1 MLMESEQSAPR
12 RAGSETGES
21 EASTPW
27 SILSRHHDGSS
38 SESMGHGPAEPIAII
53 GMSCRLPGSAADTSS
68 FWDML
73 VSGRSAWTSGPGKR
87 FNMAAFQDP
96 TAKKSSTTNAGG
108 GHWLKEDVATFDAS
122 FFGINPVE
130 AIAMDPQQR
139 LLLEVAYESFENAGL
154 SRDALWGSNTGVFV
168 GQWSSDYH
176 EMMTR
181 DTEDP
186 PQYLV
191 TGTGPAITSNR
202 ISYTFNLRGPSFT
215 VDTGCSSS
223 FVALH
228 QAVQSL
234 RLGETTQCFVGGV
247 NLLLDP
253 QRFHYQSRFK
263 MFSAEGRSFS
273 FDSRANGYGRGE
285 GCTGVM
291 LKPLTAALR
300 DGDNV
305 RAVIRSSV
313 LNQDGRTQGITLP
326 SAAAQREAILKAYQQ
341 AHLEPF
347 ADYVEAHGTGTKVGD
362 PIEVS
367 AIASVLSQARAS
379 RRKLPI
385 GSVKGNIGHLEG
397 AAGLAGLIKSVLM
410 LENGVIPPQVNF
422 KKVNPEILLDE
433 WNLRIPLQAERRAL
447 RRISV
452 NSFGYGG
459 TNAHVVLDAAAEH
472 LQAVA
477 PSLRRTLSW
486 ANTTKAPR
494 VFILSAASQSSCQR
508 MCKRIAKYLV
518 ASQRHGR
525 AVEPDLLL
533 SRLSYTLSKHT
544 MLPHRI
550 ALVSSDMADLVSQL
564 LMASSGPVPPREKK
578 NSSRIA
584 FVFSGQGAQYAEM
597 GRQLLQSRPVFFRA
611 LERSRAHLSRLGC
624 KWDLVSELCRPKA
637 ESRINEPAYAQP
649 LSTVVQ
655 IGLVDLLAE
664 LDILPTSVVG
674 HSSGE
679 IAAAYAAGLLSFED
693 AMTAAYFR
701 GTLTDQ
707 LIVANKRD
715 NTSAGAMIAVGAS
728 AAAAEQLINKIGG
741 EHGRMRVACVNSPA
755 SVTVSG
761 DAAAVDQLAVA
772 LEAEGIF
779 NRKLMTNGA
788 AYHSHQM
795 EPLASDYAKR
805 LEGLKPS
812 AVGVSSVRMFSSVT
826 GQEIGHETLLDG
838 SYWVQNL
845 LSPVLFSQAVKLMSE
860 ERYDGEPID
869 TIVEVGSHSQLGGPV
884 KQILKTRSKGL
895 GDVAYTHTLKRG
907 SDAEESLLRCLGFLC
922 IQGSPIRVAS
932 LNDSANQQPE
942 TPALL
947 ADLPPYPFDHSRRF
961 WHESRLSRDY
971 RARPH
976 LPHELLGT
984 LSIDVNRVEPRWR
997 RFLRLKETPWLQ
1009 KHIIQGQ
1016 IVFPAAGYLT
1026 MAVQAARQHL
1036 MATSPTTHAEAIS
1049 LRNVNIGKA
1058 LVLSDDE
1065 ADVEISLSL
1074 RPQARTARESSGVWN
1089 EFRIFTVA
1097 QTGEWTEHCRGLV
1110 RVETKQDREQAEAEW
1125 SAAQDQL
1132 VSIVELCG
1140 REVSTTK
1147 FYAHA
1152 RDIGLDWQTPFD
1164 NVNSVQLG
1172 LNASVAVS
1180 RAPTGQLDP
1189 GGVGDIL
1196 HPAALDSVLFH
1207 GLYNIAI
1214 GNGGASSALVPTFIK
1229 QLRIGVS
1236 PAQAGSELLTA
1247 STRDQDEPA
1256 YDVLVSSRGNEATE
1270 NSMILH
1276 AQGIRLTALPGGV
1289 GAGQAT
1295 RELGHDTEWV
1305 TYSEAWTPQHRER
1318 ICKSV
1323 VPAASMV
1330 TQNEILDALTFHHIQ
1345 KVLGEVSVDDI
1356 AEGSYFRRY
1365 FEWMQTIASREY
1377 DASLISGEDGSNMGA
1392 FGEAISRVGSRLPEI
1407 LTQKTE
1413 PLALLTPGNLLSR
1426 LYADER
1432 CLRCNLQ
1439 MAAWCKELGLQKPG
1453 LRVLEIG
1460 AGTASTTLPI
1470 LGALKGR
1477 VGRYDFTD
1485 VSPAFFENAKK
1496 RLGPLAES
1504 VEFKVLNVEKDARQQ
1519 GFEEASYDL
1528 IIASNVLHATQRIDE
1543 TLENVR
1549 TLLKPGG
1556 RLMLMEITGYRPF
1569 YNIIFGVFEGWWA
1582 GYGEGRRQ
1590 SPLLEPAEW
1599 VKRLKNVGFAEVE
1612 PSFQDH
1618 SEEEGGTLTV
1628 FVASTPLL
1636 PRAQALPPIQMLT
1649 TKVGQSAAEAAL
1661 EKASSLLS
1669 QHEAQLSPVTVSVKE
1684 LSAPPQGGG
1693 VVVVLPEIG
1702 RLLRDNVDTNSWCG
1716 FQNWVLNAKAVLLVS
1731 QDSNADAVDPGVA
1744 GLWTGFARCLR
1755 LEHPEIR
1762 IVTLQLQHPNDSAP
1776 EQLAA
1781 ILPTLLKSPTFD
1793 LSRSD
1798 NGEVECEFAV
1808 RDGQLFVARLI
1819 PRPEITDYVYRSG
1832 QLAEPEQAPFLNN
1845 GRTLTAVLGIPG
1857 LLETLRWKDDQDAPA
1872 VGPDDVKMEL
1882 RAASVNF
1889 KDVLIAAGQL
1899 EGITEMRNDCS
1910 GVVVEVGANMRERFK
1925 PGDRVCALYSRS
1937 YTNYPVVHGD
1947 CCQIIPETMSF
1958 EEGASLPIV
1967 WSTVYYSLVEMG
1979 RLKRAEK
1986 VLIHSG
1992 AGAVGQAAIMLA
2004 QHIGA
2009 EVFVTVGNSAKR
2021 ELLQDAYGIPADH
2034 IFSSR
2039 TTAFYGAIKR
2049 LTGGYGVDVVLNS
2062 LSGEMFRESCNLVAP
2077 FGRFVEIGRKDLMD
2091 DAMMPMGFLLRNIT
2105 FAYVELTLIMENN
2118 KPLARHI
2125 LHSVADL
2132 ASAGHIRAVPL
2143 TVMPISDI
2151 ESAFRLIQAGKHTGK
2166 IILKVEEDQ
2175 KVKAVP
2181 PAPIPARLKADATY
2195 AVVGG
2200 FGGLGRAA
2208 VSWMASHGARNIVS
2222 LSRSGAK
2229 DQDSQSF
2236 IQELSAGGINVVG
2249 KACDIGSAEQI
2260 ASLAQELES
2269 AGMPPIRGIIQC
2281 AMVLKD
2287 ALFQDMTADEWNS
2300 ALVPKIRGTVNL
2312 ETVLGDDLDFFIM
2325 LSSTVTVWGNM
2336 GQSNYA
2342 AGCGFQDT
2350 LARQRVGRGRP
2361 AYSINVCYITDAGY
2375 VSENPEVAEA
2385 LRRAGLG
2392 GMSAAELLAVV
2403 SRSVDHPL
2411 EGGCM
2416 VGGVQP
2422 HSGPGATWIR
2432 KPLFAHLAKRDEG
2445 PQREESETA
2454 DIATLLGAAEKLD
2467 DAVEMICE
2475 AILQQLGKLM
2485 ATPADTL
2492 SAARSLDSYGV
2503 DSLVTVELRN
2513 WIGAYLGANV
2523 QLMTL
2528 RGASS
2533 INALA
2538 KIVAKES
2545 RLVCFEVAE

>member
-1 MLMESEQSAPR
+1 
-12 RAGSETGES
+12 
-21 EASTPW
+21 
-27 SILSRHHDGSS
+27 
-38 SESMGHGPAEPIAII
+38 
-53 GMSCRLPGSAADTSS
+53 
-68 FWDML
+68 
-73 VSGRSAWTSGPGKR
+73 
-87 FNMAAFQDP
+87 MAAFQDP

-291 LKPLTAALR
+291 LKPLSAALR

-367 AIASVLSQARAS
+367 AVASVLSQGRAS

-477 PSLRRTLSW
+477 PSLRRALSW
-486 ANTTKAPR
+486 ENTAGSPR
-494 VFILSAASQSSCQR
+494 VFILSAASQSSCQK
-508 MCKRIAKYLV
+508 MCKRVAKYLV

-550 ALVSSDMADLVSQL
+550 ALVSSDMGDLVSQL

-611 LERSRAHLSRLGC
+611 LERARAHLSRLGC
-624 KWDLVSELCRPKA
+624 KWDLTA
-637 ESRINEPAYAQP
+637 
-649 LSTVVQ
+649 VQ
-655 IGLVDLLAE
+655 IGLVDLLTE
-664 LDILPTSVVG
+664 LDIFPTSLVG

-701 GTLTDQ
+701 GTLTGQ
-707 LIVANKRD
+707 LLATNQRD

-728 AAAAEQLINKIGG
+728 AAAAEQHISKIGG

-812 AVGVSSVRMFSSVT
+812 TVGVSSVRMFSSVT
-826 GQEIGHETLLDG
+826 GQEIGHETVLDG
-838 SYWVQNL
+838 DYWVQNL
-845 LSPVLFSQAVKLMSE
+845 LNPVLFSQAVKLMSE

-884 KQILKTRSKGL
+884 KQILKTRSKSL

-922 IQGSPIRVAS
+922 IQGSPIRVAT
-932 LNDSANQQPE
+932 LNDNANQPSE
-942 TPALL
+942 APALL

-997 RFLRLKETPWLQ
+997 RFLSLKETPWLR

-1026 MAVQAARQHL
+1026 MAVQAARQHFL
-1036 MATSPTTHAEAIS
+1036 AASPMIHADVIS

-1097 QTGEWTEHCRGLV
+1097 QTGEWTEHCRGL
-1110 RVETKQDREQAEAEW
+1110 
-1125 SAAQDQL
+1125 
-1132 VSIVELCG
+1132 
-1140 REVSTTK
+1140 
-1147 FYAHA
+1147 
-1152 RDIGLDWQTPFD
+1152 
-1164 NVNSVQLG
+1164 
-1172 LNASVAVS
+1172 
-1180 RAPTGQLDP
+1180 
-1189 GGVGDIL
+1189 
-1196 HPAALDSVLFH
+1196 
-1207 GLYNIAI
+1207 
-1214 GNGGASSALVPTFIK
+1214 
-1229 QLRIGVS
+1229 
-1236 PAQAGSELLTA
+1236 
-1247 STRDQDEPA
+1247 DEPA
-1256 YDVLVSSRGNEATE
+1256 YDVLVCRKGGGATE
-1270 NSMILH
+1270 NGMILH

-1289 GAGQAT
+1289 SASQAT

-1323 VPAASMV
+1323 VPAASIM
-1330 TQNEILDALTFHHIQ
+1330 TQNETLDALTFYHIQ
-1345 KVLGEVSVDDI
+1345 KILGEVSVDDI

-1485 VSPAFFENAKK
+1485 VSPAFFDNAKN

-1543 TLENVR
+1543 TLENV
-1549 TLLKPGG
+1549 P
-1556 RLMLMEITGYRPF
+1556 
-1569 YNIIFGVFEGWWA
+1569 
-1582 GYGEGRRQ
+1582 
-1590 SPLLEPAEW
+1590 
-1599 VKRLKNVGFAEVE
+1599 
-1612 PSFQDH
+1612 
-1618 SEEEGGTLTV
+1618 
-1628 FVASTPLL
+1628 
-1636 PRAQALPPIQMLT
+1636 
-1649 TKVGQSAAEAAL
+1649 AEAAL
-1661 EKASSLLS
+1661 EKTTSLLS
-1669 QHEAQLSPVTVSVKE
+1669 QPEAQIGPVTVSIEE
-1684 LSAPPQGGG
+1684 LSAPPQGAG

-1702 RLLRDNVDTNSWCG
+1702 RLLRDNVDTNSWRG
-1716 FQNWVLNAKAVLLVS
+1716 FQNWVLDAKAVLLVS

-1762 IVTLQLQHPNDSAP
+1762 IVTLQLQNPNDSAP

-1781 ILPTLLKSPTFD
+1781 ILSTLLKSPTFD
-1793 LSRSD
+1793 LGRSD
-1798 NGEVECEFAV
+1798 NGEVECEFAA

-1819 PRPEITDYVYRSG
+1819 PRPEITDYVSRSG

-1925 PGDRVCALYSRS
+1925 PRDRVCALYSRS

-1986 VLIHSG
+1986 VLIHSA

-2021 ELLQDAYGIPADH
+2021 ELLQDTYDIPADH

-2039 TTAFYGAIKR
+2039 TTAFHGAIKR

-2125 LHSVADL
+2125 LRSVADL

-2229 DQDSQSF
+2229 DQDSQTF

-2269 AGMPPIRGIIQC
+2269 SGMPPIRGIIQC

-2300 ALVPKIRGTVNL
+2300 ALVPKVRGTVNL

-2392 GMSAAELLAVV
+2392 GMSAAELLSVV
-2403 SRSVDHPL
+2403 GRSVDHPL

-2454 DIATLLGAAEKLD
+2454 DIATLLGAAERLD
-2467 DAVEMICE
+2467 DAVEMVCE